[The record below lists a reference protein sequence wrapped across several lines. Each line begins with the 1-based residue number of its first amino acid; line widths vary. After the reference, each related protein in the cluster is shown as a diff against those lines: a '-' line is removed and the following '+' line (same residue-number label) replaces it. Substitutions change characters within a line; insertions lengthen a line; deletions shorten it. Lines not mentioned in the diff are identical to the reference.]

1 MKNRHTIYGT
11 FFKTDTQFMAHSS
24 KQTQFLTH
32 CPKQTHNLWHIFQN
46 RHTIYGTFSKTD
58 TIYGSFSKTH
68 IIYGT
73 FSKTDTQFVV
83 QDGSNMTGQTVTCLH
98 TISPGHISTTLYI
111 LENRHTIYDSF
122 FKTDTQF
129 MVHFPNHTHDL
140 WQNFLCGKRSCTVNP
155 INGQHHKY
163 LSCKLTWRHYRHLK
177 AP

>member
-1 MKNRHTIYGT
+1 MVEIGRPQLSIWRHIACRISKATRALPCT
-11 FFKTDTQFMAHSS
+11 HTHTHARTHKHSTTS
-24 KQTQFLTH
+24 RVSAYTNTEIQGAL
-32 CPKQTHNLWHIFQN
+32 
-46 RHTIYGTFSKTD
+46 
-58 TIYGSFSKTH
+58 
-68 IIYGT
+68 
-73 FSKTDTQFVV
+73 
-83 QDGSNMTGQTVTCLH
+83 NMTGQTVTCLH